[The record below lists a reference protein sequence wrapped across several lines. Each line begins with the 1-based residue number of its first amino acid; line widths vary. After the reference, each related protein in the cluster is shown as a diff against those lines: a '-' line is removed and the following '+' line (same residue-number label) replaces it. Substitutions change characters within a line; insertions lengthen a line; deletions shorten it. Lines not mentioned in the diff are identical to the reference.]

1 MTKDVLVSISGLHM
15 DMDAQIPGP
24 DEDDVIEVV
33 TPATY
38 YYRNGKHYIIYDE
51 IVEGVSDTIKNKIK
65 ISGTDSLEIMKSG
78 LSNTHMIFEKNK
90 KNLTYYKTL
99 YGQMLVG
106 LNTRNM
112 EIEVS
117 DETIKVR
124 VDYELDV
131 NHEPLA
137 NCKIRMN
144 IVSKGSG
151 IAVIKKSTAA
161 QIFCRQC
168 SLSYLL
174 SFLNLAKKPFFFA
187 FSGASSGPRTPFTAV
202 M

>member
-78 LSNTHMIFEKNK
+78 LSNTHMIFEKKQEESDILQNTIWSDAGRIEYQK
-90 KNLTYYKTL
+90 
-99 YGQMLVG
+99 YGKL
-106 LNTRNM
+106 
-112 EIEVS
+112 
-117 DETIKVR
+117 KF
-124 VDYELDV
+124 
-131 NHEPLA
+131 
-137 NCKIRMN
+137 RMKRLKYGWIMN
-144 IVSKGSG
+144 W
-151 IAVIKKSTAA
+151 
-161 QIFCRQC
+161 
-168 SLSYLL
+168 
-174 SFLNLAKKPFFFA
+174 
-187 FSGASSGPRTPFTAV
+187 

>member
-38 YYRNGKHYIIYDE
+38 YSKNGKHYIIYDE

-90 KNLTYYKTL
+90 KNLTYYKTP

-112 EIEVS
+112 EIEVL

-131 NHEPLA
+131 
-137 NCKIRMN
+137 IMN
-144 IVSKGSG
+144 RLRIVRSE
-151 IAVIKKSTAA
+151 
-161 QIFCRQC
+161 
-168 SLSYLL
+168 
-174 SFLNLAKKPFFFA
+174 
-187 FSGASSGPRTPFTAV
+187 
-202 M
+202 

>member
-112 EIEVS
+112 EI
-117 DETIKVR
+117 
-124 VDYELDV
+124 
-131 NHEPLA
+131 
-137 NCKIRMN
+137 
-144 IVSKGSG
+144 
-151 IAVIKKSTAA
+151 
-161 QIFCRQC
+161 
-168 SLSYLL
+168 
-174 SFLNLAKKPFFFA
+174 
-187 FSGASSGPRTPFTAV
+187 
-202 M
+202 

>member
-90 KNLTYYKTL
+90 KNLTYIEVRMYFMSIAARWRITIVAINHL
-99 YGQMLVG
+99 
-106 LNTRNM
+106 LNTW
-112 EIEVS
+112 IW
-117 DETIKVR
+117 I
-124 VDYELDV
+124 
-131 NHEPLA
+131 
-137 NCKIRMN
+137 NC
-144 IVSKGSG
+144 
-151 IAVIKKSTAA
+151 
-161 QIFCRQC
+161 
-168 SLSYLL
+168 LH
-174 SFLNLAKKPFFFA
+174 
-187 FSGASSGPRTPFTAV
+187 
-202 M
+202 

>member
-78 LSNTHMIFEKNK
+78 LSNTHMIFEKNQEESDILQNTIWSDAGRIEYQK
-90 KNLTYYKTL
+90 
-99 YGQMLVG
+99 YG
-106 LNTRNM
+106 N
-112 EIEVS
+112 
-117 DETIKVR
+117 
-124 VDYELDV
+124 
-131 NHEPLA
+131 
-137 NCKIRMN
+137 
-144 IVSKGSG
+144 
-151 IAVIKKSTAA
+151 
-161 QIFCRQC
+161 
-168 SLSYLL
+168 
-174 SFLNLAKKPFFFA
+174 
-187 FSGASSGPRTPFTAV
+187 
-202 M
+202 

>member
-90 KNLTYYKTL
+90 KNLTYYKTP

-106 LNTRNM
+106 ENTKNM
-112 EIEVS
+112 EISV
-117 DETIKVR
+117 DEDQIGVKVA
-124 VDYELDV
+124 YELDV
-131 NHEPLA
+131 NHEPMA
-137 NCKIRMN
+137 DCRINMS
-144 IVSKGSG
+144 IVPRNSKGVSMQLD
-151 IAVIKKSTAA
+151 I
-161 QIFCRQC
+161 R
-168 SLSYLL
+168 
-174 SFLNLAKKPFFFA
+174 
-187 FSGASSGPRTPFTAV
+187 
-202 M
+202 

>member
-15 DMDAQIPGP
+15 DMNAQIPEP
-24 DEDDVIEVV
+24 DTDDVIEVV

-38 YYRNGKHYIIYDE
+38 YLKNGKHYIIYDE
-51 IVEGVSDTIKNKIK
+51 VIEGVSDTIKNKIK
-65 ISGTDSLEIMKSG
+65 ISETDSLEIMKSG

-90 KNLTYYKTL
+90 KNLRYYKTP

-106 LNTRNM
+106 VNTRNM

-117 DETIKVR
+117 DEKIKVQ

-144 IVSKGSG
+144 IVSKGSR
-151 IAVIKKSTAA
+151 IAV
-161 QIFCRQC
+161 
-168 SLSYLL
+168 
-174 SFLNLAKKPFFFA
+174 
-187 FSGASSGPRTPFTAV
+187 
-202 M
+202 